1 MFGRLNIGARRC
13 GAKFRGFSS
22 ESEPSGFQKALD
34 SLSRNKQAVV
44 NTIGVYIVLSYSV
57 HNYRVQQAW
66 DQREEEH
73 KAMEEEVERMK
84 STLLSSEWIEA
95 TENAIKASGRFKKG
109 VLGTEIDKVLKLRS
123 DAEKV
128 GYKQKAIQ
136 KNSSASDM
144 GGLEQLA
151 SLVDGGSADKA
162 KASDKNGVDIKIV

>member
-1 MFGRLNIGARRC
+1 
-13 GAKFRGFSS
+13 
-22 ESEPSGFQKALD
+22 
-34 SLSRNKQAVV
+34 
-44 NTIGVYIVLSYSV
+44 
-57 HNYRVQQAW
+57 
-66 DQREEEH
+66 
-73 KAMEEEVERMK
+73 VERMK

-128 GYKQKAIQ
+128 GDKQKAVQ